1 MNLPKPAEMVA
12 RLFVLA
18 GHPHNGRDRGEHM
31 LTTMRALCPNLKE
44 DLVELWDMI
53 IPKLL
58 SYLQGMCVFV
68 CVIFKVCMCVCLFLY
83 VYVFI
88 FCTCVHMC

>member
-1 MNLPKPAEMVA
+1 MLLVNLPKPAEIVA

-18 GHPHNGRDRGEHM
+18 GHPHNGRGRGEHV
-31 LTTMRALCPNLKE
+31 LTAMRALCPNLKE

-58 SYLQGMCVFV
+58 TYLQGEFSRGTSPA
-68 CVIFKVCMCVCLFLY
+68 IAGHRKVGITWSSLCGLG
-83 VYVFI
+83 
-88 FCTCVHMC
+88 

>member
-1 MNLPKPAEMVA
+1 MVA

-18 GHPHNGRDRGEHM
+18 GHPRNGRNRGEHV
-31 LTTMRALCPNLKE
+31 LTTMRALCANLKE

-58 SYLQGMCVFV
+58 SYLHGESMVGCGLCVNGG
-68 CVIFKVCMCVCLFLY
+68 
-83 VYVFI
+83 
-88 FCTCVHMC
+88 